1 MCLTFLSKQ
10 MVFSTFLL
18 SKDNDLAIENENINN
33 YKAEHLLKY
42 EFGTIC

>member
-1 MCLTFLSKQ
+1 

-33 YKAEHLLKY
+33 YKAEHSWNMNLEQY
-42 EFGTIC
+42 ADTC